1 MIIVRSKR
9 ARAAQGVC
17 RAISPTVA
25 CDEAT
30 DQRKTG
36 GGPSRHQGCA
46 PAWRGPSDV
55 GTPPRTDGSIGCAWS
70 SSAWRVRRTSRPGMP
85 AMHAGRIRA
94 WLDIEEVG
102 DGEWLPSQVGETS
115 LKDR

>member
-36 GGPSRHQGCA
+36 EGHPDI
-46 PAWRGPSDV
+46 RGAHLRGEALAMWVHHPEPTAPSDAH
-55 GTPPRTDGSIGCAWS
+55 GLRRHGRCAAHDALGCLLCTPA
-70 SSAWRVRRTSRPGMP
+70 
-85 AMHAGRIRA
+85 
-94 WLDIEEVG
+94 E
-102 DGEWLPSQVGETS
+102 
-115 LKDR
+115 